1 MICVMNKSLQHRY
14 RLIKLQNTVKQLLNA
29 RGFCEYMNNFP
40 D

>member
-1 MICVMNKSLQHRY
+1 MIRVMNKSLQHRY

-29 RGFCEYMNNFP
+29 KGFYEYMDNLP